1 MIFRL
6 PHLVAALLLHAV
18 LIGLVVFGARFQA
31 KPERPPVIS
40 AVLLDPAQL
49 QAVADGRVVRR
60 DWSGR

>member
-1 MIFRL
+1 VSRAISALATARL
-6 PHLVAALLLHAV
+6 LR
-18 LIGLVVFGARFQA
+18 GCR
-31 KPERPPVIS
+31 RS